1 MMNMEERGL
10 SRDRERERAKDATL
24 QIEESSAYA
33 NSNLET
39 FLHHTE
45 DLSSWWMQADWMLM
59 KTYSFVESI

>member
-10 SRDRERERAKDATL
+10 SRERERAKDATL

-39 FLHHTE
+39 FLHHTK
-45 DLSSWWMQADWMLM
+45 DFSRW
-59 KTYSFVESI
+59 